1 VVLTM
6 PAALLFVIYLLAV
19 VAFIVAAVLSRRA
32 PAACLVAVG
41 LALFALPAMINAG
54 QAAF

>member
-1 VVLTM
+1 M

-19 VAFIVAAVLSRRA
+19 VAFIVAAVLSRRSA
-32 PAACLVAVG
+32 AACLVAVG

-54 QAAF
+54 QAVF